1 MGAVIYFIGV
11 VVALIILIK
20 WLRDSGE
27 LKGKD
32 TIDVFLISLIILTL
46 SFFSWIATFAIF
58 LTLVLKRK

>member
-1 MGAVIYFIGV
+1 MEIAIYFIGV
-11 VVALIILIK
+11 IIALMILIR
-20 WLRDSGE
+20 WLRNSGE

-58 LTLVLKRK
+58 VTLVLKRK

>member
-32 TIDVFLISLIILTL
+32 TVDVFFISLVILAL
-46 SFFSWIATFAIF
+46 SFFSWLVTFAIF
-58 LTLVLKRK
+58 LTWVLKRK